1 MIFIGFKVY
10 GFFLFIILKNF
21 YIVGINKMIEIICII
36 IFKLICFCF
45 FYFKLNYFCGVL
57 EEKIIIKRKGKLCL

>member
-21 YIVGINKMIEIICII
+21 YIVDINKMIEIICII
-36 IFKLICFCF
+36 IFKLICLF